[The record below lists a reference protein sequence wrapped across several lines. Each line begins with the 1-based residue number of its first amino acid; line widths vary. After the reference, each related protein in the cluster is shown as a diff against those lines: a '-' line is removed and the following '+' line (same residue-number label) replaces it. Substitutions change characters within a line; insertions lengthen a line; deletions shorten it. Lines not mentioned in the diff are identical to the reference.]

1 MDSQLK
7 PAKKKEVRYFGS
19 IEKIK
24 PVESI
29 ESILNSLETE
39 KDREFF
45 TQIFE
50 GRKNKSAKSLTLGQN
65 KKKESLIN
73 INENSYGNF
82 LMIIQKNCS
91 LFNCSFQIGWYSQA
105 LTQFYLQIHWI
116 NSAKCFFLQSLFISH
131 FFIPLPSS
139 GDCSPVSGP
148 TTWLMFA
155 TPVRGLELSEIWGLF
170 I

>member
-45 TQIFE
+45 TKIFE
-50 GRKNKSAKSLTLGQN
+50 GRKNKSAKTLTLGQN

-73 INENSYGNF
+73 INEI
-82 LMIIQKNCS
+82 LLKS
-91 LFNCSFQIGWYSQA
+91 LNENAVENAQA
-105 LTQFYLQIHWI
+105 LTEV
-116 NSAKCFFLQSLFISH
+116 ARKE
-131 FFIPLPSS
+131 IPRNIAS
-139 GDCSPVSGP
+139 
-148 TTWLMFA
+148 
-155 TPVRGLELSEIWGLF
+155 
-170 I
+170 